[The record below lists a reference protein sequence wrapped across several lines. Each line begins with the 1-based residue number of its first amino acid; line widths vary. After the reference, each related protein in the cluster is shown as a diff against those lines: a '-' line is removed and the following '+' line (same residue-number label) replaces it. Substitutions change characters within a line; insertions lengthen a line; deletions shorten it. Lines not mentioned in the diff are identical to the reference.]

1 LSGWRGRPETMRA
14 TRLVEVREEA
24 ADMRTLYFHDEL
36 CSGASPG
43 QYVML
48 WIPGVDEIPMSISTI
63 GRGGPSSVTV
73 QPVGEATKALCG
85 MGEGDKIGLRGPF
98 GRRYKIKGRRPLI
111 VAGGTGVAS
120 VTPLAELMVENGL
133 QPTLVLGARSEGL
146 MVFRER
152 LEGLL
157 GEGLVLSTDD
167 GSCGYHGFA
176 SDCAGLLLDEGG
188 FDSVYTCGPEL
199 MMAAVFRK
207 ADGRGLPVQ
216 ASLERYIKCAVG
228 LCASCAIGPYRVCKD
243 GPVFDSDMLREVV
256 EEFGRRRM
264 DPSGRA
270 VPVDH

>member
-1 LSGWRGRPETMRA
+1 MSGWRGRPETMRA
-14 TRLVEVREEA
+14 TRLVEVRKEA
-24 ADMRTLYFHDEL
+24 ADMMTLYFHDEL

-73 QPVGEATKALCG
+73 QPVGEATKALCR
-85 MGEGDKIGLRGPF
+85 MEEGDKIGLEGPF
-98 GRRYKIKGRRPLI
+98 GRGYEIRGRRPLI

-133 QPTLVLGARSEGL
+133 QPTLVLGARSEEL

-157 GEGLVLSTDD
+157 GKRLMLSTDD

-176 SDCAGLLLDEGG
+176 SDCAGLLLDEGE
-188 FDSVYTCGPEL
+188 FDAVYTCGPEL

-207 ADGRGLPVQ
+207 ADERGLSIQ

-243 GPVFDSDMLREVV
+243 GPVFDSAMLREVV